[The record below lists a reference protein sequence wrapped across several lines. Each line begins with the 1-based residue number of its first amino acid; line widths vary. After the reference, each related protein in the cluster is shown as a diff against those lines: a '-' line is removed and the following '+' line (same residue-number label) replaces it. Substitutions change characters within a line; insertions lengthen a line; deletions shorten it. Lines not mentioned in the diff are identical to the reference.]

1 MGKAYAGELEQLSKT
16 YEWAKESSVDELS
29 NFIKSSTKTPLY
41 IIGSGGSFSATTF
54 ASLLHQHIGMIAKCL
69 TPLEFLEFD
78 NIDSNCSILF
88 ITASGNNTDILSS
101 FDKAAK
107 LKPKNL
113 GILCS
118 SVNNKLTKKAINV
131 PNVFIHAIKIPTG
144 KDGFLATNSLVAT
157 LVWLCKAYITSNSLP
172 YEIPQF
178 TELLFQNG
186 IQLEF
191 EEIIN
196 TKLTD
201 FNNKDTI
208 ICLYDN
214 WGKTAAIDAES
225 KLVEAGLVNVQLAD
239 YRNFAHG
246 RHNWIDKNRNSALI
260 ALITPHCE
268 NLATK
273 TMSLIPD
280 YIPKTEF
287 STKFDGPI
295 ATLGLLIQ
303 VFYLVKFIG
312 NSRSI
317 DPGRPGVAEFGR
329 KIYHLPIPKNNSDSL
344 SNFEKLALRRKFG
357 HTDLSDKE
365 TKIRLEHLH
374 KFIENISKVKFGAV
388 VFDYDGTLC
397 DSEHR
402 LTHPSKEISEKLI
415 QLLEN
420 GITVGIATGR
430 GKSVRESLQK
440 IIPEKYWSKVF
451 VGYYNCSKIGE
462 LGNNEVPSKEPT
474 DDPNLIEILELLEK
488 QKIISKDNSV
498 TSRLKQIT
506 LEDIKFNAS
515 ELIYQIKLIDP
526 TKLENIK
533 IVEST
538 HSVDLLSHNVSKL
551 DLVNNIKKNLPNQYE
566 ILCIGDKGKFP
577 GNDFELLSSIYSL
590 SVDLV
595 STDVK
600 SCWNLILTQKHGE
613 SATYE
618 YMNKFNIT
626 RQYFMVEKLLE
637 RFSC

>member
-16 YEWAKESSVDELS
+16 YEWAKGSSVDELS

-101 FDKAAK
+101 FDKAVK

-118 SVNNKLTKKAINV
+118 SVNNKLTKKAVNV

-157 LVWLCKAYITSNSLP
+157 LVWLCKAYITSNLLP
-172 YEIPQF
+172 YEIPRF
-178 TELLFQNG
+178 TQLLFQNG
-186 IQLEF
+186 SQLEF

-196 TKLTD
+196 TKLKD

-260 ALITPHCE
+260 ALITPQCE

-273 TMSLIPD
+273 TMTLIPD
-280 YIPKTEF
+280 YIPKTVF

-357 HTDLSDKE
+357 HADLGDKE

-374 KFIENISKVKFGAV
+374 KFIEKLSQVKFDAI

-397 DSEHR
+397 NPENR
-402 LTHPSKEISEKLI
+402 FKQPSKEIGDLLTT
-415 QLLEN
+415 LLEHE
-420 GITVGIATGR
+420 IIVGVATGR
-430 GKSVRESLQK
+430 GKSVREEIQK
-440 IIPEKYWSKVF
+440 IIPEKFWSKLLI
-451 VGYYNCSKIGE
+451 GYYNCSEIGT
-462 LGNNEVPSKEPT
+462 LKDDSKPDKKSPT
-474 DDPNLIEILELLEK
+474 DPELLEFFK
-488 QKIISKDNSV
+488 KLQMNDILQGDFIVEKRPHQISMQSNAFTAQELVQKIQNEPN
-498 TSRLKQIT
+498 LK
-506 LEDIKFNAS
+506 KFS
-515 ELIYQIKLIDP
+515 G
-526 TKLENIK
+526 K
-533 IVEST
+533 IVESS
-538 HSVDLLSHNVSKL
+538 HSIDILSKNVSKL
-551 DLVNNIKKNLPNQYE
+551 ELINLIKKMKQNNAT
-566 ILCIGDKGKFP
+566 IFCIGDKGKYP
-577 GNDFELLSSIYSL
+577 GNDFELLNNEFSL
-590 SVDLV
+590 SVDETSEKLN
-595 STDVK
+595 T
-600 SCWNLILTQKHGE
+600 CWNLLPFFITGE
-613 SATYE
+613 SGILHY
-618 YMNKFNIT
+618 FRNIEINT
-626 RQYFMVEKLLE
+626 NYFCIKDVM
-637 RFSC
+637 